1 MTPEEIE
8 YAKGKARNIAAALL
22 AWVEGKKIASVRHD
36 EETSAT
42 HYQYRDG
49 VPVLYFEHHEDY
61 APETWHEV
69 QEPQTLTLWSIQSP
83 DVEKAWISTSDSNR
97 AAKWKAAGHV
107 VIQSKQEL

>member
-1 MTPEEIE
+1 MSPDEIE

-22 AWVEGKKIASVRHD
+22 AWVEGKKIAPVRHD

-61 APETWHEV
+61 DPETWHEV
-69 QEPQTLTLWSIQSP
+69 QEPKTLTLWSIQSP
-83 DVEKAWISTSDSNR
+83 DVENGWISTTDRVR
-97 AAKWKAAGHV
+97 ANKWKLSGHV
-107 VIQSKQEL
+107 VIESKQAL

>member
-1 MTPEEIE
+1 MSPDEIE

-22 AWVEGKKIASVRHD
+22 AWVDGKTIAPVRHN

-61 APETWHEV
+61 DPETWHEV
-69 QEPQTLTLWSIQSP
+69 QELNIWTLMKGPPQSL
-83 DVEKAWISTSDSNR
+83 VSTTDATV
-97 AAKWKAAGHV
+97 AAKWKAQGMLV
-107 VIQSKQEL
+107 VQSVQVVNSDI